1 MNSREIITLQ
11 LGNYANY
18 VGTHWWNIQET
29 TFNYDPNS
37 TAKSIVNHDLLF
49 REGENQ
55 QGNVTYTPRM
65 VLLDLAG
72 SLGAAPV
79 EGELYEDSIKA
90 DLLSGDTSVVSGLT
104 GWDASAID
112 VINTSDKIPKSDYHK
127 VSHIVYLSHPPS
139 TSFLPRT
146 STRDRPPSTIP

>member
-1 MNSREIITLQ
+1 MSKTREIITLQ

-29 TFNYDPNS
+29 TFNYDPS
-37 TAKSIVNHDLLF
+37 SIATSEVNHDILF

-65 VLLDLAG
+65 LLLDLAG
-72 SLGAAPV
+72 SLGGASV

-90 DLLSGDTSVVSGLT
+90 ELLSGDTASVHT
-104 GWDASAID
+104 GWDSSAIE
-112 VINTSDKIPKSDYHK
+112 VINTGEKIPKSDYLK
-127 VSHIVYLSHPPS
+127 VSGPAISL
-139 TSFLPRT
+139 
-146 STRDRPPSTIP
+146 